1 LRLVRVIVDLPVVP
15 AGTFRLLGLAVIV
28 KSGARGDETT
38 VNVTLTLCDMLPLV
52 PVTFTTQLVGGVPVV
67 V

>member
-1 LRLVRVIVDLPVVP
+1 MRLVRVIVDLPVVP
-15 AGTFRLLGLAVIV
+15 AGILRLLGLAVIV
-28 KSGARGDETT
+28 KSGAGVDETT

-52 PVTFTTQLVGGVPVV
+52 PVTVTTHLVGGLPVV